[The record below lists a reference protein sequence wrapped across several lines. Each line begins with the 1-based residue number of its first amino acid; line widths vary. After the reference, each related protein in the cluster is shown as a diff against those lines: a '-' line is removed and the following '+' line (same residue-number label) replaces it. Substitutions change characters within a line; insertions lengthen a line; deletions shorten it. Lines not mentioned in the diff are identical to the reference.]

1 MTRKHFAFCAKSYNE
16 TVKNMIRDGESAEK
30 IRYYQRERGFLSL
43 QEQAARM
50 VIAGEMDMK
59 EAENVIYSVN

>member
-1 MTRKHFAFCAKSYNE
+1 MENLLK
-16 TVKNMIRDGESAEK
+16 DPL
-30 IRYYQRERGFLSL
+30 YQRERGFLSL

>member
-1 MTRKHFAFCAKSYNE
+1 MNE

>member
-1 MTRKHFAFCAKSYNE
+1 MLELDEKGR
-16 TVKNMIRDGESAEK
+16 NMIRDGEAAEK
-30 IRYYQRERGFLSL
+30 IRYYQRERGFPSL
-43 QEQAARM
+43 QEQAAEM

>member
-1 MTRKHFAFCAKSYNE
+1 MGKLLRRSGI
-16 TVKNMIRDGESAEK
+16 IREK
-30 IRYYQRERGFLSL
+30 EVFRPL
-43 QEQAARM
+43 QEQAAEM